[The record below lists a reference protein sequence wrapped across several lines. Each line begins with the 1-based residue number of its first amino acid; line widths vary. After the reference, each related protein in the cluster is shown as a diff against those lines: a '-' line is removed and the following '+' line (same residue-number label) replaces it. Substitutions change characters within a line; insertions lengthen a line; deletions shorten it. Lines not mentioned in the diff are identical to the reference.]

1 MSNGLTP
8 AETTAW
14 EGTEGCKTTRISLRS
29 PRKTESLTGKKKGA
43 RIAALLLNPGNFVQ
57 SRLAGSA

>member
-8 AETTAW
+8 AETAW
-14 EGTEGCKTTRISLRS
+14 EGAAGCKTTRISLRS
-29 PRKTESLTGKKKGA
+29 PRKTEFLTGKKKEA

-57 SRLAGSA
+57 PRPAGSA

>member
-14 EGTEGCKTTRISLRS
+14 EGAEGCKTTRVSLRS
-29 PRKTESLTGKKKGA
+29 PRKTEALTKKGEEA

-57 SRLAGSA
+57 S